1 MARRSRAREVALQL
15 LYQTDRNPESPVERI
30 DQFVRERLRDDAVRQ
45 FASELIAGVQRHR
58 DQLDETIE
66 SVAENWSLHRMT
78 PVDRNILR
86 VATFEILH
94 RPDTPPKVAIDEAV
108 ELAKRFGTEDSQRF
122 VNGLLDRIV
131 TKHARPAA
139 E

>member
-15 LYQTDRNPESPVERI
+15 LYQTDRNPESPAERI
-30 DQFVRERLRDDAVRQ
+30 DQFLRERLRDDDVRQ
-45 FASELIAGVQRHR
+45 FAGELIAGVQQHQA
-58 DQLDETIE
+58 QLDETIE
-66 SVAENWSLHRMT
+66 GVAENWSLHRMT

-108 ELAKRFGTEDSQRF
+108 ELAKRFGAEDSQRF

-131 TKHARPAA
+131 TKHTRPAA